1 MERIDGGGVG
11 ASFFVWLAASSIY
24 ILTTIHRPYG
34 LEEKNSYLD
43 LCIFIFFLVVAKN
56 LAKNE
61 GKPLHFSSCRPIG
74 KFLCGPFQ
82 LGVVYLREFLLK
94 YSCILLK
101 IPCYDFSNDE
111 SDFLKWVLVIET
123 TLLKS

>member
-1 MERIDGGGVG
+1 M
-11 ASFFVWLAASSIY
+11 Y
-24 ILTTIHRPYG
+24 IHI
-34 LEEKNSYLD
+34 
-43 LCIFIFFLVVAKN
+43 FLVVAKT

-61 GKPLHFSSCRPIG
+61 RKPLHFSSYRPIG

-94 YSCILLK
+94 YSCISLK

>member
-43 LCIFIFFLVVAKN
+43 LCIFIFFWLLPKLWQKMKESSSIFQVTGQLVNFYAGHFN
-56 LAKNE
+56 L
-61 GKPLHFSSCRPIG
+61 G
-74 KFLCGPFQ
+74 
-82 LGVVYLREFLLK
+82 
-94 YSCILLK
+94 
-101 IPCYDFSNDE
+101 
-111 SDFLKWVLVIET
+111 
-123 TLLKS
+123 